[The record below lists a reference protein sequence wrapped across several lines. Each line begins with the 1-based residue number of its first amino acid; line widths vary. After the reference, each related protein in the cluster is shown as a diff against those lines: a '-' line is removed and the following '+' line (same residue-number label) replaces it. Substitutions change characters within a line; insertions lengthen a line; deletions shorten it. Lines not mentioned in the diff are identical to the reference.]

1 MEPDS
6 VNPRYAAYAKAHGK
20 TPGEM
25 LEYDFERFP
34 GGKMSGFTLW
44 IKGKWGEWR
53 ELFGPPHDPDW
64 EWHPCTQEVH
74 EHFNQWLTEF
84 SDKEHA

>member
-1 MEPDS
+1 
-6 VNPRYAAYAKAHGK
+6 
-20 TPGEM
+20 
-25 LEYDFERFP
+25 
-34 GGKMSGFTLW
+34 MSGFTLW